1 MKLHPLVHFFLAW
14 LMAVACVAVWAVAAH
29 VAFEVLSDPRTFDPR
44 DDGPVVERVWP
55 ESIWGSDPK
64 KENPK

>member
-55 ESIWGSDPK
+55 ESI
-64 KENPK
+64 